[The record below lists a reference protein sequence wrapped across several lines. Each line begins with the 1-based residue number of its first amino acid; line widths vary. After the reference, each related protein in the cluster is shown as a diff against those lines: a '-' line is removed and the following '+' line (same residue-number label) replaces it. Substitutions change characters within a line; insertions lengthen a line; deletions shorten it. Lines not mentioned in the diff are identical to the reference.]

1 MNLDAYRTPDRLAAR
16 IALHERFG
24 AHVPDFHRAQFDRVL
39 EELGPRAQ
47 AGAPF
52 RVLEVGVGTG
62 RLWNVNAERVPGTWQ
77 LTLLDRSAGM
87 VAEARTMLRTT
98 GLSGEA
104 LEADAA
110 ALPFDGATFDLAFAN
125 HMLYHVPDIARA
137 VAELRR
143 VLKPGAT
150 LFAATNGAEHMRPLR
165 EALQELQALAPE
177 LRIDAGERLRFDLET
192 GATWLQGAFD
202 EVERVDASDDLLV
215 PEVEPL
221 MAYLGSTIHLPDPM
235 PPDLAARVKRWD
247 RATRQRFG
255 RLLEHGPVRVPRAT
269 GYFVAR

>member
-24 AHVPDFHRAQFDRVL
+24 ARAPDFHRAQFDRVR
-39 EELGPRAQ
+39 EELGPRGREAD
-47 AGAPF
+47 PF

-62 RLWNVNAERVPGTWQ
+62 RLWSVNADRVPAAWR

-87 VAEARTMLRTT
+87 VAEASTMLRTT
-98 GLSGEA
+98 GLAGEA
-104 LEADAA
+104 LEGDAS

-125 HMLYHVPDIARA
+125 HMLYHVPDIGRA

-143 VLKPGAT
+143 VLKPGAP

-165 EALQELQALAPE
+165 DALAELQALAPE
-177 LRIDAGERLRFDLET
+177 LRIDASERLRFDLET
-192 GATWLQGAFD
+192 GATWLQTAFD

-221 MAYLGSTIHLPDPM
+221 MAYLGSTIHLPEPV
-235 PPDLAARVKRWD
+235 PPDLARRVERWE
-247 RATRQRFG
+247 RATRERFG
-255 RLLEHGPVRVPRAT
+255 RLLERGPVRVPRAA